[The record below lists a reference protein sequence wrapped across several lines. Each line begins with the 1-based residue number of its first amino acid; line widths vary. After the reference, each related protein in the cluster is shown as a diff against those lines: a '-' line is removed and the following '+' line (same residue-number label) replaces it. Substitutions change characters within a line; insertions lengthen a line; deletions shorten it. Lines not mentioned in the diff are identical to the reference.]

1 VAPVEPACVWRY
13 CFHMEEQDKQKNND
27 KEMRDMIEEARCI
40 LPGLQAVFGFQT
52 IAVFNERFDDLEQYA
67 QVCHVIGLVLLVI
80 AMVMLMTPAVYYR
93 AQHGVP
99 TATMVRVSRR
109 HIRGA
114 LMPLGAGLS
123 LDMLTVMSL
132 ATGMLAL
139 SIGVAVATMFLF
151 VGLWYLVPRRDPVQV
166 PEPQP

>member
-1 VAPVEPACVWRY
+1 
-13 CFHMEEQDKQKNND
+13 MEEKDKQEKNRQD
-27 KEMRDMIEEARCI
+27 MREMIEEARCI

-52 IAVFNERFDDLEQYA
+52 IAVFNERFNDLETYA
-67 QVCHVIGLVLLVI
+67 QVCHVFGLVLLVI

-99 TATMVRVSRR
+99 TAKMVRSSRR

-114 LMPLGAGLS
+114 LMPLGLGLS

-132 ATGMLAL
+132 ATDMLPL
-139 SIGVAVATMFLF
+139 SICVAVATLLLF
-151 VGLWYLVPRRDPVQV
+151 VGLWYLVPRRDPIQI

>member
-1 VAPVEPACVWRY
+1 
-13 CFHMEEQDKQKNND
+13 MEDNKNKTSD

-52 IAVFNERFDDLEQYA
+52 IAVFNERFNDLATYA
-67 QVCHVIGLVLLVI
+67 KVCHVFGLVLLVI

-93 AQHGVP
+93 AQHGTP
-99 TATMVRVSRR
+99 TAAMVRVSRR
-109 HIRGA
+109 HLRGA
-114 LMPLGAGLS
+114 LIPLGTGLS

-132 ATGMLAL
+132 ATDILPL
-139 SIGVAVATMFLF
+139 SIGVAVATLVLF
-151 VGLWYLVPRRDPVQV
+151 VGLWYMVPRRDPVQV

>member
-1 VAPVEPACVWRY
+1 MNAQASQE
-13 CFHMEEQDKQKNND
+13 KKND
-27 KEMRDMIEEARCI
+27 QEMRNIIEEARCI

-52 IAVFNERFDDLEQYA
+52 IAVFNERFNDLETYA
-67 QVCHVIGLVLLVI
+67 QVCHVFGLVLLVI

-114 LMPLGAGLS
+114 LMPLG
-123 LDMLTVMSL
+123 
-132 ATGMLAL
+132 
-139 SIGVAVATMFLF
+139 
-151 VGLWYLVPRRDPVQV
+151 
-166 PEPQP
+166 

>member
-1 VAPVEPACVWRY
+1 
-13 CFHMEEQDKQKNND
+13 MEDQDKQKNND
-27 KEMRDMIEEARCI
+27 KDMRNMIEEARCI

-52 IAVFNERFDDLEQYA
+52 IAVFNERFNDLEQYA
-67 QVCHVIGLVLLVI
+67 QVCHMVALGSMVV

-99 TATMVRVSRR
+99 TASMVRVSRR

-114 LMPLGAGLS
+114 LMPLGIGLS

-132 ATGMLAL
+132 ATDILPL
-139 SIGVAVATMFLF
+139 SVGVAVATLLLF
-151 VGLWYLVPRRDPVQV
+151 VGLWYLVPRRDPVQI